1 MVALGVVLAIV
12 GMTAAALA
20 GPTLARLWRRQMIAR
35 RPFPAA
41 WRDIVRRRVPLA
53 RELPAAQ
60 HLRLKKHIQVLLA
73 EVPFIGC
80 AGLEVSDEMR
90 VTIAAQAAF
99 LLLGRG
105 GSFGNLR
112 EVLVYPGHF
121 VVPHSKVSAG
131 GVVHEGHDVLA
142 GQSWQRGQVLV
153 AWDAVLEGAAD
164 PHDGA
169 NVVIHEFAHQLD
181 QDTGAANG
189 APYVGR
195 GAPQRAWASS
205 RSYEPIWR
213 VKARGD
219 GRLRSD
225 RPRPMSRRDNPGQA
239 NAIEGWSQIGRTMA
253 ASPDQADRDLARS
266 IVAFVREMQG
276 PADRPETDRTV
287 APQRNKVSKEVDVD
301 R

>member
-1 MVALGVVLAIV
+1 MRCVNMLVALGFVVVAAAI
-12 GMTAAALA
+12 GAALA
-20 GPTLARLWRRQMIAR
+20 APTLARLWRRQRITR

-60 HLRLKKHIQVLLA
+60 QLRLKKHIQVLLA

-80 AGLEVSDEMR
+80 DGLEVDDEKR
-90 VTIAAQAAF
+90 ITIAAQAAF

-121 VVPHSKVSAG
+121 VVPRSEAGAG
-131 GVVHEGHDVLA
+131 GVVHEGRDVLA
-142 GQSWQRGQVLV
+142 GQSWQRGQVIV
-153 AWDAVLEGAAD
+153 AWDAVRDGAAA

-169 NVVIHEFAHQLD
+169 NVVMHEFAHQLD

-195 GAPQRAWASS
+195 GALQQTWARVMNQEFDALRA
-205 RSYEPIWR
+205 R
-213 VKARGD
+213 
-219 GRLRSD
+219 
-225 RPRPMSRRDNPGQA
+225 
-239 NAIEGWSQIGRTMA
+239 
-253 ASPDQADRDLARS
+253 LARAEPGL
-266 IVAFVREMQG
+266 IEPYAATN
-276 PADRPETDRTV
+276 PAEFFAVTTELFFERPDALAAERPALYGQLERCYRLDP
-287 APQRNKVSKEVDVD
+287 ASW
-301 R
+301 

>member
-1 MVALGVVLAIV
+1 VSVLVALGVLIV
-12 GMTAAALA
+12 VAVVTGAALA
-20 GPTLARLWRRQMIAR
+20 APTLARVWRRQRIAR

-60 HLRLKKHIQVLLA
+60 QLLLKKHIQVLLA
-73 EVPFIGC
+73 DVPFIGC
-80 AGLEVSDEMR
+80 AGLRVSDEMR

-121 VVPHSKVSAG
+121 IVPRSEVGAG
-131 GVVHEGHDVLA
+131 GVVHEARDVLA
-142 GQSWQRGQVLV
+142 GQSWQRGQVIV
-153 AWDAVLEGAAD
+153 AWDAVRDGAAD

-169 NVVIHEFAHQLD
+169 NVVMHEFAHQLD

-195 GAPQRAWASS
+195 GALQQTWARVMNQEYDALRA
-205 RSYEPIWR
+205 R
-213 VKARGD
+213 
-219 GRLRSD
+219 
-225 RPRPMSRRDNPGQA
+225 
-239 NAIEGWSQIGRTMA
+239 
-253 ASPDQADRDLARS
+253 LARAEPS
-266 IVAFVREMQG
+266 LIEPYAATS
-276 PADRPETDRTV
+276 PAEFFAVTTELFFEKPAALGAEQPELYEQLKRCYRLDP
-287 APQRNKVSKEVDVD
+287 ASW
-301 R
+301 

>member
-1 MVALGVVLAIV
+1 MRPVSVLVALLVVILVATV
-12 GMTAAALA
+12 AGAALA
-20 GPTLARLWRRQMIAR
+20 APTLARLWRRQRISR

-60 HLRLKKHIQVLLA
+60 QLRLKKHIQVLLA
-73 EVPFIGC
+73 EVPFVGC
-80 AGLEVSDEMR
+80 AGLEVSEEMR

-121 VVPHSKVSAG
+121 VVPRSEAGAG
-131 GVVHEGHDVLA
+131 GVVHEGRDVLA
-142 GQSWQRGQVLV
+142 GQSWQRGQVIV
-153 AWDAVLEGAAD
+153 AWDAVRDGAAD

-169 NVVIHEFAHQLD
+169 NVVMHEFAHQLD

-195 GAPQRAWASS
+195 GALQQAWA
-205 RSYEPIWR
+205 R
-213 VKARGD
+213 VMNQEFDALQQR
-219 GRLRSD
+219 
-225 RPRPMSRRDNPGQA
+225 
-239 NAIEGWSQIGRTMA
+239 
-253 ASPDQADRDLARS
+253 LARAEPGLIEPYAATS
-266 IVAFVREMQG
+266 
-276 PADRPETDRTV
+276 PAEFFAVTTELFFEQPQALAAERPALYEQLKRCYRLD
-287 APQRNKVSKEVDVD
+287 PVSW
-301 R
+301 

>member
-1 MVALGVVLAIV
+1 MRSVSVLFALGFFIVAIGV
-12 GMTAAALA
+12 TSAALA
-20 GPTLARLWRRQMIAR
+20 GPTLMRLWRRQRIAR

-53 RELPAAQ
+53 RELPAAHQ
-60 HLRLKKHIQVLLA
+60 LRMKKHIQVLLA

-80 AGLEVSDEMR
+80 AGLQVSDEMR

-121 VVPHSKVSAG
+121 VAPRSEAAAG
-131 GVVHEGHDVLA
+131 GVVHEAHEVLA
-142 GQSWQRGQVLV
+142 GQSWQRGQVIV
-153 AWDAVLEGAAD
+153 AWDAVRDGAAD

-169 NVVIHEFAHQLD
+169 NVVMHEFAHQLD

-195 GAPQRAWASS
+195 GAPQSAWARVMNQEFVALRARLGRAQPSLI
-205 RSYEPIWR
+205 EPY
-213 VKARGD
+213 
-219 GRLRSD
+219 
-225 RPRPMSRRDNPGQA
+225 
-239 NAIEGWSQIGRTMA
+239 A
-253 ASPDQADRDLARS
+253 ATSPAEFFAVVTELFFERA
-266 IVAFVREMQG
+266 VALGAE
-276 PADRPETDRTV
+276 RPELYEQLKRCYRLDP
-287 APQRNKVSKEVDVD
+287 ASW
-301 R
+301 

>member
-1 MVALGVVLAIV
+1 MGTVSILVALGVVMVVAGV
-12 GMTAAALA
+12 TGAALV
-20 GPTLARLWRRQMIAR
+20 GPPLAQLRRRQRIAR

-41 WRDIVRRRVPLA
+41 WRDIVRRHVPLA

-73 EVPFIGC
+73 EVPFVGC

-121 VVPHSKVSAG
+121 VVPRSEAGAG
-131 GVVHEGHDVLA
+131 GVMHEGRDVLA
-142 GQSWQRGQVLV
+142 GQSWQRGQVIV
-153 AWDAVLEGAAD
+153 AWDAVRDGAAD
-164 PHDGA
+164 PHDGS

-189 APYVGR
+189 APFVAR
-195 GAPQRAWASS
+195 GVLQQAWA
-205 RSYEPIWR
+205 R
-213 VKARGD
+213 VMKHEFEALHAR
-219 GRLRSD
+219 
-225 RPRPMSRRDNPGQA
+225 
-239 NAIEGWSQIGRTMA
+239 
-253 ASPDQADRDLARS
+253 LARAEPDLIGS
-266 IVAFVREMQG
+266 YAATS
-276 PADRPETDRTV
+276 PAEFFAVTSELFFERPGALAAERPALYEQLRRCYRLD
-287 APQRNKVSKEVDVD
+287 PVSW
-301 R
+301 

>member
-1 MVALGVVLAIV
+1 MRSVGILVALGVVIV
-12 GMTAAALA
+12 VAGLTGAALA
-20 GPTLARLWRRQMIAR
+20 APTLARLWRRQRIAR

-60 HLRLKKHIQVLLA
+60 QLRLKKHIQVLLA

-80 AGLEVSDEMR
+80 AGLVVSDEMR

-121 VVPHSKVSAG
+121 VVPRSEVGAG
-131 GVVHEGHDVLA
+131 GVVHEARDVLA
-142 GQSWQRGQVLV
+142 GQSWQRGQVIV
-153 AWDAVLEGAAD
+153 AWDAVRDGAAD

-169 NVVIHEFAHQLD
+169 NVVMHEFAHQLD

-195 GAPQRAWASS
+195 GALQQAWA
-205 RSYEPIWR
+205 R
-213 VKARGD
+213 VMNQEFVA
-219 GRLRSD
+219 LRD
-225 RPRPMSRRDNPGQA
+225 R
-239 NAIEGWSQIGRTMA
+239 
-253 ASPDQADRDLARS
+253 LARAEPS
-266 IVAFVREMQG
+266 LIEPYAATSPAEFFAVATELFFEQ
-276 PADRPETDRTV
+276 PQALAAERPELYEQLKRCYRLDP
-287 APQRNKVSKEVDVD
+287 ASW
-301 R
+301 

>member
-1 MVALGVVLAIV
+1 MKWVSVLVALGVVIV
-12 GMTAAALA
+12 AAGVTGAALA
-20 GPTLARLWRRQMIAR
+20 GPTLMRLWRRQRIAR
-35 RPFPAA
+35 PPFPAA

-53 RELPAAQ
+53 RELSAAHQ
-60 HLRLKKHIQVLLA
+60 LRLKKHIQVLLA

-121 VVPHSKVSAG
+121 VVPRSEVGAG
-131 GVVHEGHDVLA
+131 GVVHEARDVLA
-142 GQSWQRGQVLV
+142 GQSGQRGQVIV
-153 AWDAVLEGAAD
+153 AWDSVREGAAD

-169 NVVIHEFAHQLD
+169 NVVMHEFAHQLD

-195 GAPQRAWASS
+195 GALQRAWA
-205 RSYEPIWR
+205 R
-213 VKARGD
+213 VMNQEFVALHAR
-219 GRLRSD
+219 
-225 RPRPMSRRDNPGQA
+225 
-239 NAIEGWSQIGRTMA
+239 
-253 ASPDQADRDLARS
+253 LARAES
-266 IVAFVREMQG
+266 GLIEPYAATN
-276 PADRPETDRTV
+276 PAEFFAVTTELFFERPDALAAERPELYEQLKRCYRLDP
-287 APQRNKVSKEVDVD
+287 ASW
-301 R
+301 

>member
-1 MVALGVVLAIV
+1 MSELAVLAVVVVVALTIG
-12 GMTAAALA
+12 TALA
-20 GPTLARLWRRQMIAR
+20 APTLARLWRRQRIAR
-35 RPFPAA
+35 RPFPAV

-60 HLRLKKHIQVLLA
+60 QLLLKKHIQVLLA
-73 EVPFIGC
+73 DVPFIGC

-121 VVPHSKVSAG
+121 VVPNRELGAG
-131 GVVHEGHDVLA
+131 GVVHEARNVLA
-142 GQSWQRGQVLV
+142 GQSWQRGQVIV
-153 AWDAVLEGAAD
+153 AWDAVQDGAAD

-169 NVVIHEFAHQLD
+169 NVVMHEFAHQLD

-195 GAPQRAWASS
+195 GALQQAWA
-205 RSYEPIWR
+205 R
-213 VKARGD
+213 VMNQEFDA
-219 GRLRSD
+219 LRV
-225 RPRPMSRRDNPGQA
+225 R
-239 NAIEGWSQIGRTMA
+239 
-253 ASPDQADRDLARS
+253 LARAEPS
-266 IVAFVREMQG
+266 LIEPYAATS
-276 PADRPETDRTV
+276 PAEFFAVTTELFFERPDALAAERPELYEQLKRCYRLDPV
-287 APQRNKVSKEVDVD
+287 VW
-301 R
+301 

>member
-1 MVALGVVLAIV
+1 MWPMSVLVVLGFVIV
-12 GMTAAALA
+12 VAAVSGAALS
-20 GPTLARLWRRQMIAR
+20 GPMLARLWRRTRITR

-60 HLRLKKHIQVLLA
+60 QLRLKKHIQVLLA

-121 VVPHSKVSAG
+121 VVPRSEAAAG
-131 GVVHEGHDVLA
+131 GVVHEGRDVLA
-142 GQSWQRGQVLV
+142 GQSWQRGQVIV
-153 AWDAVLEGAAD
+153 AWDAACDGAAD

-169 NVVIHEFAHQLD
+169 NVVMHEFAHQLD
-181 QDTGAANG
+181 QDTGSANG

-195 GAPQRAWASS
+195 GAPQQAWA
-205 RSYEPIWR
+205 R
-213 VKARGD
+213 VMNREFDALRAR
-219 GRLRSD
+219 
-225 RPRPMSRRDNPGQA
+225 
-239 NAIEGWSQIGRTMA
+239 
-253 ASPDQADRDLARS
+253 LARLETGLIEPYAATS
-266 IVAFVREMQG
+266 
-276 PADRPETDRTV
+276 PAEFFAVTTELFFERPHALAVERPALYEQLKGCYRLDP
-287 APQRNKVSKEVDVD
+287 ASW
-301 R
+301 

>member
-1 MVALGVVLAIV
+1 MSDLATLGVVAVIALVI
-12 GMTAAALA
+12 GAALA
-20 GPTLARLWRRQMIAR
+20 APTLARLWRRQRIAR

-41 WRDIVRRRVPLA
+41 WRDILRRRVPLA

-60 HLRLKKHIQVLLA
+60 QLLLKKHIQVLLA
-73 EVPFIGC
+73 DVPFIGC

-121 VVPHSKVSAG
+121 VVPSSDVGAG
-131 GVVHEGHDVLA
+131 GVVHEARNVLA
-142 GQSWQRGQVLV
+142 GQSWQRGQIVV
-153 AWDAVLEGAAD
+153 AWDAVRDGAAD

-169 NVVIHEFAHQLD
+169 SVVMHEFAHQLD

-195 GAPQRAWASS
+195 GALQQTWARVMNQEFDALRARLARAEPGVIEPYAATSPAEFFAVTTELFFETPAALIAE
-205 RSYEPIWR
+205 RPELYEQLKR
-213 VKARGD
+213 CY
-219 GRLRSD
+219 RLD
-225 RPRPMSRRDNPGQA
+225 PMS
-239 NAIEGWSQIGRTMA
+239 W
-253 ASPDQADRDLARS
+253 
-266 IVAFVREMQG
+266 
-276 PADRPETDRTV
+276 
-287 APQRNKVSKEVDVD
+287 
-301 R
+301 

>member
-1 MVALGVVLAIV
+1 MVALGVVLVIV
-12 GMTAAALA
+12 GMAIAALA
-20 GPTLARLWRRQMIAR
+20 APTLARLWRRQRIAR
-35 RPFPAA
+35 RPFPAE

-53 RELPAAQ
+53 RELPPAQ

-80 AGLEVSDEMR
+80 AGLEVNDEMR
-90 VTIAAQAAF
+90 VTISAQAAF

-121 VVPHSKVSAG
+121 VVPQSKVSAG

-153 AWDAVLEGAAD
+153 AWDAVLEGASD

-195 GAPQRAWASS
+195 GAAQRAWARVMNQEFDALHARLAGAEPSLVDPYAATSPAEFFAVTSELFFERPDALAVEWPALFEQLKRCYRLDPSS
-205 RSYEPIWR
+205 W
-213 VKARGD
+213 
-219 GRLRSD
+219 
-225 RPRPMSRRDNPGQA
+225 
-239 NAIEGWSQIGRTMA
+239 
-253 ASPDQADRDLARS
+253 
-266 IVAFVREMQG
+266 
-276 PADRPETDRTV
+276 
-287 APQRNKVSKEVDVD
+287 
-301 R
+301 